1 MIEGGL
7 RTRGKVKRGDA
18 ANPLISVITVVRN
31 GASGIEGTI
40 NAVVGQTY
48 PNLEYLIVDGES
60 TDGTLDILR
69 RFDDRIDYW
78 VSEPDNGL
86 YDAMNKGIAFVTDP
100 DAYVL
105 FANSDDRLCSPAV
118 VDLLARGGGG
128 ADFVYGKEL
137 LTDGEAS
144 SVLGSEVTLDDL
156 ARRNIAHA
164 ASLTRRR
171 VFDLIGAFDP
181 RYKLAADY
189 DFFVRCF
196 AQPVTSRFVD
206 QVVAE
211 VRMFGLSETEF
222 MQLFRE
228 RLDVI
233 RRRFHGVSRLAAVA
247 QIYCYDIP
255 RHFVRGHLRHHGLLS
270 LWRAV
275 KAI

>member
-31 GASGIEGTI
+31 GASGIEATVS
-40 NAVVGQTY
+40 AVLGQTY
-48 PNLEYLIVDGES
+48 PNLEYMVVDGGS
-60 TDGTLDILR
+60 TDGTLDLLR

-78 VSEPDNGL
+78 MSEPDDGL
-86 YDAMNKGIAFVTDP
+86 YDAMNKGIALVTDP

-105 FANSDDRLCSPAV
+105 FANSDDRLYSPDAV
-118 VDLLARGGGG
+118 ELLVTEGRG

-137 LTDGEAS
+137 LTDGEVS
-144 SVLGSEVTLDDL
+144 SVMGSEVTLDDL
-156 ARRNIAHA
+156 ARRNICHA

-171 VFDLIGAFDP
+171 VFDIVGTFDP
-181 RYKLAADY
+181 RYRLVADY

-196 AQPVTSRFVD
+196 AHPVTSRFVD
-206 QVVAE
+206 RVVAE
-211 VRMFGLSETEF
+211 VRMFGLSETRF
-222 MQLFRE
+222 MLLLRE

-233 RRRFHGVSRLAAVA
+233 RRRFRGVPRLAAVV

-255 RHFVRGHLRHHGLLS
+255 RHFLRSRLRHHGLLS
-270 LWRAV
+270 LWRAI
-275 KAI
+275 KAM